1 MKHPKSPPSRPLFSF
16 LIAVA
21 FLLVLTGCTTA
32 SREKKAETRGF
43 ERGYRQAVKSQYWII
58 QNQQRQASSVQTLP
72 LDNINPL
79 TP

>member
-1 MKHPKSPPSRPLFSF
+1 MNRSRSPRNLS
-16 LIAVA
+16 LIAIA
-21 FLLVLTGCTTA
+21 CLFVLTGCTTA
-32 SREKKAETRGF
+32 SREKKADARGF

-58 QNQQRQASSVQTLP
+58 QNQQRQPSGQALP